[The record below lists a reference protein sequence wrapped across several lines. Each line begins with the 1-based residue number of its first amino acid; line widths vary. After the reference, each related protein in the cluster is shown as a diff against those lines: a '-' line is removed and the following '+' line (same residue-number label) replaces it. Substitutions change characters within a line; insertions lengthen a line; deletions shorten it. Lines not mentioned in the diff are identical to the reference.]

1 MEQDIAGLLARQ
13 GMLLTYGAIFLG
25 GLALNLTPCVY
36 PLIPITVGYFTGQG
50 ESRRARVMVL
60 SLLYVLGIAVTYSA
74 IGVGAA
80 FSGKM
85 LGSLLQKA
93 WVLGLFSG
101 LMIALA
107 LSQFGLYELRVPSFL
122 LPKRRGYSEPVQ
134 ALMMGLTVGIVAAPC
149 IGPFVLGL
157 LLYVGQ
163 TRDPLTGFSMF
174 LTLSLGLGLPYFLL
188 GLFSGSLKSLPRSG
202 SWLVWIKK
210 IFGFILLGMAVY
222 FAKPLI
228 GEKAYDYG
236 LALLGVAAAIALI
249 LDRSLRGSLRM
260 RLVQTVPVVGFLA
273 FSIWVLPGR
282 AEPGVN
288 WVTYGP
294 DVFEQAKAEAR
305 PVLVDFYADW
315 CLPCKE
321 LDKRTFSDPTVRKA
335 SEGIIMVKADV
346 TLETSPANVD
356 AQDRFEVEGVPTI
369 LFLDA
374 SGLEREDLRSV
385 SFVPPGKMVEM
396 LNKLKSGE
404 R

>member
-1 MEQDIAGLLARQ
+1 MEQDIAGLLLHR
-13 GMLLTYGAIFLG
+13 GVFLTYGAIFLS

-80 FSGKM
+80 LSGKM

-93 WVLGLFSG
+93 WVLGLFST

-122 LPKRRGYSEPVQ
+122 LPKRRGYSGPVQ
-134 ALMMGLTVGIVAAPC
+134 ALVMGLTVGIVAAPC

-163 TRDPLTGFSMF
+163 TRDPITGFSMF
-174 LTLSLGLGLPYFLL
+174 LTLSLGLGVPYFLL
-188 GLFSGSLKSLPRSG
+188 GTFSGSLKSLPRSG
-202 SWLVWIKK
+202 PWLVWIKK

-222 FAKPLI
+222 FAKPLT
-228 GEKAYDYG
+228 GEMVFG
-236 LALLGVAAAIALI
+236 
-249 LDRSLRGSLRM
+249 
-260 RLVQTVPVVGFLA
+260 
-273 FSIWVLPGR
+273 
-282 AEPGVN
+282 N
-288 WVTYGP
+288 
-294 DVFEQAKAEAR
+294 DVFDRGKAEDK
-305 PVLVDFYADW
+305 PVLIDFYADW

-321 LDKRTFSDPTVRKA
+321 LDKRTFTDPAVHKA
-335 SEGIIMVKADV
+335 AEGVIMVQADV
-346 TLETSPANVD
+346 TLDTSPASLD
-356 AQDRFEVEGVPTI
+356 AQDRFEEDGVPTV

-374 SGLEREDLRSV
+374 SGVEREDLRIV
-385 SFVPPGKMVEM
+385 SFVPPGKMVEK
-396 LNKLKSGE
+396 LNQLKSGE
-404 R
+404 IRVSK